1 MLNDLNDLILNM
13 KKKEEF
19 GELEDFS
26 GMGSVDNDDIFEM
39 EPLPRTSSMLE
50 SEERES
56 IRRVDDNRQVNISGF
71 KVSPFD
77 QQQRNQEG
85 EGLRNK
91 DVKM

>member
-1 MLNDLNDLILNM
+1 MFRNVKTCPGAAGLGFQVFMLFFQVS
-13 KKKEEF
+13 KFEQF

-56 IRRVDDNRQVNISGF
+56 IRRVDDNR
-71 KVSPFD
+71 
-77 QQQRNQEG
+77 
-85 EGLRNK
+85 
-91 DVKM
+91 

>member
-1 MLNDLNDLILNM
+1 
-13 KKKEEF
+13 
-19 GELEDFS
+19 
-26 GMGSVDNDDIFEM
+26 MGSVDNDDIFEM

-56 IRRVDDNRQVNISGF
+56 IRRVDDNRQVNISGY

-91 DVKM
+91 GAQI